1 MNMIKVAILEYE
13 KETKDIV
20 FQLSKLFVNE
30 DWCFRH
36 YLKASDL
43 AKRMEEEEYQLFIFD
58 EMFKNARMESVF
70 VHDNPNAIVIYVCEN
85 PIKTRSDDERSRVFY
100 ISKANIASDISAY
113 DQMIR
118 SQCIQGDV
126 YEFNYDG
133 VHMNFAYEDIYYL
146 EKNEKMVYFYT
157 KKGVFHKR
165 DSMNALEDIFKEFGF
180 LRVHVSYIVNS
191 KYIVAWY
198 KDEVELTNKVLIP
211 VSRGKKRK
219 ISMK

>member
-1 MNMIKVAILEYE
+1 M
-13 KETKDIV
+13 

-43 AKRMEEEEYQLFIFD
+43 AKRMKEEEYQLFIFD

-85 PIKTRSDDERSRVFY
+85 PIKTRGDDERSRVFY

-165 DSMNALEDIFKEFGF
+165 DSMNALEDIFIWLFTSTRILYCEF
-180 LRVHVSYIVNS
+180 
-191 KYIVAWY
+191 
-198 KDEVELTNKVLIP
+198 
-211 VSRGKKRK
+211 
-219 ISMK
+219 